1 MKPANTLYAIV
12 HFLDRGEVDIVPCAW
27 LCGDMCTWPSL
38 PTRTVEKMIKKGVPP
53 GDNCTEIPVS
63 VKGVFVGWNAARKM
77 LPRAVDNS
85 DLNDA
90 DELPAKRVRRPKV
103 IDSDDDFPPVP
114 CTFQSQSRTGR
125 GTTAGVSGDT
135 DRQQLEGGEPLT
147 THATSN
153 CGDESSNIPPPVSLN
168 HRTRDIRI
176 VDVASEPSPPP
187 SSSWS
192 QYSATAVNSAPV
204 SASQSRSSSCCSDTV
219 PLPGD
224 GPAPLASERG
234 FEAGASLRRA
244 HAAPGH
250 AMPEHEFQLQ
260 VLRSLNVIRLAV
272 QQQSDLLS
280 QLTPPSRDPVGDVQ
294 QLVAQP
300 FSRIEDF
307 EQFESTLTPALEK
320 QFVQELTL
328 LGGATPKAAVKRILE
343 YVMTDQVAEKYSW
356 EGRKGKNVFRDL
368 RLPNIMMRAVHA
380 QKQLSKCTNYDLEK
394 ATKDWLRHSADRLKR
409 VAD

>member
-1 MKPANTLYAIV
+1 ML
-12 HFLDRGEVDIVPCAW
+12 G
-27 LCGDMCTWPSL
+27 
-38 PTRTVEKMIKKGVPP
+38 RT
-53 GDNCTEIPVS
+53 S
-63 VKGVFVGWNAARKM
+63 
-77 LPRAVDNS
+77 
-85 DLNDA
+85 
-90 DELPAKRVRRPKV
+90 
-103 IDSDDDFPPVP
+103 
-114 CTFQSQSRTGR
+114 R

-219 PLPGD
+219 PLPGEHQQCRPFSTRDSLREDRQCSPLAPSRSLVRAAELNKD

-394 ATKDWLRHSADRLKR
+394 ATKAWLRHSADRLKR